1 MPVTNSGASSAA
13 ASQPQAPDTQTL
25 ITLLANLMPLLLRLQ
40 TNPFEQSFP
49 FSQLGQFGPSGQPGP
64 FGPLGP
70 LGSLGPLGPLG
81 PHGPLGPLGPFG
93 APGSSGN
100 PALDQQA
107 AVTFVEDITADSLR
121 ALSSFLEAQEG
132 RYPGLETCVPIVT
145 RAAQS
150 FATRDYAQ
158 AFNLIW
164 QAYRVIAAVRAAN
177 PQLPPVRAGATASTA
192 PAQSASAR

>member
-13 ASQPQAPDTQTL
+13 APQPQAPDTQAL

-40 TNPFEQSFP
+40 TSPSEQSFP
-49 FSQLGQFGPSGQPGP
+49 FSQLGQFGSSGQFGPSGQPGP
-64 FGPLGP
+64 LGP
-70 LGSLGPLGPLG
+70 L
-81 PHGPLGPLGPFG
+81 G

-100 PALDQQA
+100 PAIDQQA

-132 RYPGLETCVPIVT
+132 GYPGLETCVPIVT

-150 FATRDYAQ
+150 FAMRDYAQ

-177 PQLPPVRAGATASTA
+177 PQLPPVRAGATSGAA
-192 PAQSASAR
+192 PAQAASAR

>member
-1 MPVTNSGASSAA
+1 MPVTNSGASPTATA
-13 ASQPQAPDTQTL
+13 QPQTSDTQTL
-25 ITLLANLMPLLLRLQ
+25 ITLLTNLMPLLLRLQ
-40 TNPFEQSFP
+40 TSPFEQSFP
-49 FSQLGQFGPSGQPGP
+49 FGQLGQLGQ
-64 FGPLGP
+64 LGP
-70 LGSLGPLGPLG
+70 LGQP
-81 PHGPLGPLGPFG
+81 GPLGPFG
-93 APGSSGN
+93 ASGSSAN

-121 ALSSFLEAQEG
+121 ALSSFLETQEG
-132 RYPGLETCVPIVT
+132 RYPGLDTCVPIVT

-150 FATRDYAQ
+150 FAMRDYAQ

-177 PQLPPVRAGATASTA
+177 PQLPPVRAGATASAA

>member
-13 ASQPQAPDTQTL
+13 TAQSQAPDTQTL

-40 TNPFEQSFP
+40 TSPLEPSLPLGQSF
-49 FSQLGQFGPSGQPGP
+49 GQ
-64 FGPLGP
+64 LGP
-70 LGSLGPLGPLG
+70 LGQ
-81 PHGPLGPLGPFG
+81 LGPFG
-93 APGSSGN
+93 TPGPSDN

-150 FATRDYAQ
+150 FAARDYAQ

-177 PQLPPVRAGATASTA
+177 PQLPPVRAGATSGATTAQAASG
-192 PAQSASAR
+192 R

>member
-1 MPVTNSGASSAA
+1 MPVTNSGASSTAA
-13 ASQPQAPDTQTL
+13 AQPQAADTQTL

-40 TNPFEQSFP
+40 TSPFDQSFP
-49 FSQLGQFGPSGQPGP
+49 FGQLGQFGQ
-64 FGPLGP
+64 LGP
-70 LGSLGPLGPLG
+70 LGQP
-81 PHGPLGPLGPFG
+81 GPLGPFG

-121 ALSSFLEAQEG
+121 ALSSFLEAQED

-150 FATRDYAQ
+150 FAMRDYAQ

-177 PQLPPVRAGATASTA
+177 PQLPPVRAGAPAGA
-192 PAQSASAR
+192 GPAQAASAR